1 MIEKPKNVDLP
12 LCSECVFHAEVE
24 FDGKDYCVRCLHH
37 VIMRKQKSKN
47 QDLYMKNN
55 NKWKGKK

>member
-1 MIEKPKNVDLP
+1 MTDKHVPDELP

-24 FDGKDYCVRCLHH
+24 FDGKDYCVRCLHQAILRLQRH
-37 VIMRKQKSKN
+37 KN

-55 NKWKGKK
+55 NKYKGKK